1 LQSKTGRSVSFGI
14 SLEPTWPIWEVVDL
28 AMLSEKLGFSTVW
41 VPDGGPAP
49 PYSDCIVTLSAIAS
63 KTKSIRFGSAILN
76 FYTRNPAWIAS
87 SFLALSDLAFHN
99 ERLGSLLSMKRNKR
113 NNKKKRGEIK
123 SRERAKQRAI
133 LGIGVGA
140 PYNVAKFG
148 ISSRIGLIDDL
159 REAIEAIRDLWN
171 GKEVSVRTDS
181 FAIERVTLSRNAT
194 GMIPIHVGSGSP
206 KGLKLAGEI
215 ADGVILTDRIP
226 SDIEES
232 MKYVILGMGFALR
245 ARKELEITNSVVVSV
260 DEDGS
265 KAKRAARTTCSYLV
279 AWLDDSKAEAH
290 GIDLATKKKISE
302 FLERGEER
310 SAAKLVDDKMV
321 ELLTASGKPEECAEK
336 CREHLSHGI
345 DQIAF
350 CEPFG
355 PDKRRAIELIAKR
368 IIPKLLAR

>member
-1 LQSKTGRSVSFGI
+1 
-14 SLEPTWPIWEVVDL
+14 
-28 AMLSEKLGFSTVW
+28 MLSEKLGFSTVW

-99 ERLGSLLSMKRNKR
+99 ERLGSLL
-113 NNKKKRGEIK
+113 NKKRRGEIK

-232 MKYVILGMGFALR
+232 MKYVILGMGFASR
-245 ARKELEITNSVVVSV
+245 ARKELE
-260 DEDGS
+260 
-265 KAKRAARTTCSYLV
+265 
-279 AWLDDSKAEAH
+279 
-290 GIDLATKKKISE
+290 
-302 FLERGEER
+302 
-310 SAAKLVDDKMV
+310 
-321 ELLTASGKPEECAEK
+321 
-336 CREHLSHGI
+336 
-345 DQIAF
+345 
-350 CEPFG
+350 
-355 PDKRRAIELIAKR
+355 
-368 IIPKLLAR
+368 